1 MNKTKVIGI
10 TGSIGSGKT
19 SVAKYIESIGHTVI
33 YTDKLAKEIMSS
45 DGIIRSRIIKL
56 FGDEAYISDNPN
68 TSFIASKVFGDS
80 EENIANMD
88 KLNAI
93 VHPAVIDQMLELTE
107 KYEAEEVPFVFIESA
122 LIFELDL
129 EEGFDYIITVNSP
142 AEQCI
147 ERVMKR
153 DSIDKKAAEK
163 RLLSQMSPEQK
174 RGLAD
179 FVIDNKGTIEDLKK
193 ATDLILMFL

>member
-1 MNKTKVIGI
+1 MSSTKVIGI

-19 SVAKYIESIGHTVI
+19 TVAKYIESLGNKVI
-33 YTDKLAKEIMSS
+33 FTDDLAKDIMAYDKSVRNKVIDTFGS
-45 DGIIRSRIIKL
+45 DSYIENKL
-56 FGDEAYISDNPN
+56 NSE
-68 TSFIASKVFGDS
+68 FIASKVFGDS

-93 VHPAVIDQMLELTE
+93 IHPVVIDKMIELTE
-107 KYEAEEVPFVFIESA
+107 QYEAEELPFVFIESA

-142 AEQCI
+142 AEKCI
-147 ERVMKR
+147 ERIMAR
-153 DSIDKKAAEK
+153 NTISHEAAEK

-179 FVIDNKGTIEDLKK
+179 FVIDNKGSIDELHK
-193 ATDLILMFL
+193 ATDLILLFL